1 MYIFNRITVNPQ
13 LPKRI
18 NRLNEIANNLWW
30 AWNTEFLRLLK
41 TMDGDLWE
49 KCDKNP
55 VKFLKHISQEKLE
68 EADHDKYVY
77 PLFELDWK
85 IDVEIHPIMYTLKD
99 WLKRNF
105 SLFYKNVEQDG
116 IVLC

>member
-1 MYIFNRITVNPQ
+1 MVSVSYTH
-13 LPKRI
+13 L
-18 NRLNEIANNLWW
+18 
-30 AWNTEFLRLLK
+30 
-41 TMDGDLWE
+41 
-49 KCDKNP
+49 
-55 VKFLKHISQEKLE
+55 
-68 EADHDKYVY
+68 DKYVY
-77 PLFELDWK
+77 PLFELGWK

>member
-68 EADHDKYVY
+68 EAENNAQFVKDYDKIVEN
-77 PLFELDWK
+77 FDSWQ
-85 IDVEIHPIMYTLKD
+85 VEIHGLH
-99 WLKRNF
+99 
-105 SLFYKNVEQDG
+105 KNIQKTKM
-116 IVLC
+116 I

>member
-30 AWNTEFLRLLK
+30 VWNTEFLRLLK

-49 KCDKNP
+49 N
-55 VKFLKHISQEKLE
+55 VI
-68 EADHDKYVY
+68 
-77 PLFELDWK
+77 K
-85 IDVEIHPIMYTLKD
+85 IQL
-99 WLKRNF
+99 NF
-105 SLFYKNVEQDG
+105 
-116 IVLC
+116 

>member
-1 MYIFNRITVNPQ
+1 MELIEPT
-13 LPKRI
+13 
-18 NRLNEIANNLWW
+18 
-30 AWNTEFLRLLK
+30 
-41 TMDGDLWE
+41 
-49 KCDKNP
+49 
-55 VKFLKHISQEKLE
+55 
-68 EADHDKYVY
+68 
-77 PLFELDWK
+77 LFELDWK